1 MGGSEQ
7 RVASGNDGI
16 DLVAPDFGGA
26 TAEAA
31 VSGQEVSRNG
41 DRGGL
46 SHRNMMASSQK
57 NRPQLSKKKGCG
69 SALRHWSQ
77 IGRCKLVVVAVAHAR
92 EYHRF
97 VVPVLR
103 VESVGGHL
111 VERHTLDGAGSV
123 EGAVV
128 SGPSVA
134 RVPIDESRRR
144 GDYEDERRQMN
155 ERDANH
161 LGACHGDLRRESHVD
176 TSLFT

>member
-1 MGGSEQ
+1 MGVGGGEHD
-7 RVASGNDGI
+7 V
-16 DLVAPDFGGA
+16 LVAPLPEQDVLGA
-26 TAEAA
+26 RIAE
-31 VSGQEVSRNG
+31 G
-41 DRGGL
+41 
-46 SHRNMMASSQK
+46 
-57 NRPQLSKKKGCG
+57 
-69 SALRHWSQ
+69 
-77 IGRCKLVVVAVAHAR
+77 VVAVAHAR

-103 VESVGGHL
+103 VEPVGGHL

-161 LGACHGDLRRESHVD
+161 LGACHGDLRSESHVD
-176 TSLFT
+176 TSLFTST